1 MRGSLYKNPEKLKIS
16 DTQTFSKAH
25 EAFCE
30 SLSEEEKTLLRF
42 EHKVVMQVLG
52 IKGMFAHQDD
62 ISEIEQSKQ
71 AVETSQNPQVVLMFF

>member
-1 MRGSLYKNPEKLKIS
+1 M
-16 DTQTFSKAH
+16 
-25 EAFCE
+25 
-30 SLSEEEKTLLRF
+30 
-42 EHKVVMQVLG
+42 MQVLG